1 MRLFSTPTFCTLDDL
16 LLAQTQALYDIEHR
30 LCRCLRSMAEAVASK
45 RLSTALAEYSRES
58 ERQLAR
64 LEVLFQ
70 LLGMA
75 AGTETSEAIK
85 ALIAE
90 GEEILRAEGELEVKE
105 AALIAVVQRIAHD
118 QIAAYGSARSITRQL
133 GYDQIDALLK
143 DSLEEESAALE
154 RFTEIA
160 ETSVNLALVRA

>member
-16 LLAQTQALYDIEHR
+16 LLTQTQTLYDIEQR
-30 LCRCLRSMAEAVASK
+30 LCRSLRSLADAVYSK
-45 RLSTALAEYSRES
+45 RLSTALSEYRRES

-70 LLGMA
+70 LLGIT
-75 AGTETSEAIK
+75 AGTETCEAIK

-90 GEEILRAEGELEVKE
+90 GDEILRAEGELEVKD
-105 AALIAVVQRIAHD
+105 AAIIALVQRIAHY
-118 QIAAYGSARSITRQL
+118 QMAAYGSARTITRQL
-133 GYDQIDALLK
+133 GFDQIDVLLK

-154 RFTEIA
+154 EFTEIA

>member
-1 MRLFSTPTFCTLDDL
+1 
-16 LLAQTQALYDIEHR
+16 
-30 LCRCLRSMAEAVASK
+30 MAEAVCSK
-45 RLSTALAEYSRES
+45 RLSATLSEYGRES

-70 LLGMA
+70 MLGMN
-75 AGTETSEAIK
+75 AGTETCEAMK

-90 GEEILRAEGELEVKE
+90 ADEIVRADGELEVKD
-105 AALIAVVQRIAHD
+105 AAIIAVVQRIAHH
-118 QIAAYGSARSITRQL
+118 QIAAYSSAGTFSRQL
-133 GYDQIDALLK
+133 GYDQIDMLLK

-154 RFTEIA
+154 EFTEIA